1 MRPNGNPEYL
11 EKRRRR
17 AIQLLKAGKN
27 LVAVAQTIGANAS
40 SVFRWWRSYQQK
52 GMEGLRSQ
60 PVPGPPHKLP
70 PIQKEK
76 LLGLLL
82 AGSPAQGYATDLWT
96 LGRVRRLIRKYFGV
110 AYHRCHVWKL
120 LTSLGLSCQK
130 PERRA
135 LQRDAE
141 AIGHWKRRTWPHI
154 KKSQKAQSSSGLSR
168 RKWVLAHP

>member
-1 MRPNGNPEYL
+1 MRPNGSPEHL

-17 AIQLLKAGKN
+17 ALQLLKAGKR
-27 LVAVAQTIGANAS
+27 LLEVAHSVGADVS
-40 SVFRWWRSYQQK
+40 SVFRWRQSYRQK
-52 GMEGLRSQ
+52 GLKGLSSQ
-60 PVPGPPHKLP
+60 PVPGRPHKLSP
-70 PIQKEK
+70 LQKEK

-96 LGRVRRLIRKYFGV
+96 LSRVGRLIRKYFGV

-135 LQRDAE
+135 LQRDEE
-141 AIGHWKRRTWPHI
+141 AIGHWKRYTLPHI
-154 KKSQKAQSSSGLSR
+154 KKRRKAQSSPGLSR